1 MLYVLPNLLI
11 PNEKSRW
18 MTMRRVVFLTAT
30 AALTLGLFSCGREG
44 PGELAGPMIGV
55 MPKLVGIPY
64 FNACEEG
71 VEEAA
76 KELGLSS
83 VEYDGPVMND
93 VAKQSEMID
102 SWIARGFQV
111 IAVAPNDPDAIAPV
125 LRKAR
130 KRGIKVL
137 AWDADSAKDSRDFFI
152 NQATYDDIGRT
163 LIEVM
168 AEGIGGTGET
178 AIITGSLTAA
188 NQNIWM
194 ERMRE
199 HIKKYPNMKIVDVR
213 ASEED
218 QRLAFERGQDVM
230 KAYPNLK
237 GLFGITSVS
246 LPGAAE
252 AVKQTGAADKVFV
265 TGLSLPGQMREYVKS
280 GVCKKFVL
288 WNPVDLG
295 YLTVH
300 AAKLLYEGKLVPGT
314 FEAGRLGTITV
325 KDDEVLL
332 GPPLV
337 FSKDNIDDFNF

>member
-1 MLYVLPNLLI
+1 MKFSKLLI
-11 PNEKSRW
+11 
-18 MTMRRVVFLTAT
+18 VALIVFAIG
-30 AALTLGLFSCGREG
+30 AVSCGTREAQQADG
-44 PGELAGPMIGV
+44 PKIAI

-71 VEEAA
+71 VKEAA
-76 KELGLSS
+76 KELGLT
-83 VEYDGPVMND
+83 VEYSGPMTND

-102 SWIARGFQV
+102 VWIARGFNV

-130 KRGIKVL
+130 QRGIKVI
-137 AWDADSAKDSRDFFI
+137 AWDADSAENSRDFFI

-168 AEGIGGTGET
+168 AEGIGGKGET
-178 AIITGSLTAA
+178 AIITGSLTAQ
-188 NQNIWM
+188 NQNIWI

-199 HIKKYPNMKIVDVR
+199 HMKKYPEMEIVDIR

-218 QRLAFERGQDVM
+218 QQMAFERSQDVM

-252 AVKQTGAADKVFV
+252 AVEQTGNADEVFV
-265 TGLSLPGQMREYVKS
+265 TGLSLPGQMREYIKS
-280 GVCKKFVL
+280 GDCKKFVL

-295 YLTVH
+295 YLTVY
-300 AAKLLYEGKLVPGT
+300 AAKYLYEDSLKPGT
-314 FEAGRLGTITV
+314 VEAGRLGSVTV
-325 KDDEVLL
+325 LEDEVLL
-332 GPPLV
+332 GEPLV
-337 FSKDNIDDFNF
+337 FDENNIDDFDF

>member
-1 MLYVLPNLLI
+1 MMSRTGLPI
-11 PNEKSRW
+11 
-18 MTMRRVVFLTAT
+18 VT
-30 AALTLGLFSCGREG
+30 AALLLGLFSCGRGG
-44 PGELAGPMIGV
+44 PVEATGPKIGV

-64 FNACEEG
+64 FNACESG
-71 VEEAA
+71 VYEAA
-76 KELGLSS
+76 RELGLT
-83 VEYDGPVMND
+83 VEYDGPVTND

-102 SWIARGFQV
+102 IWIARGFDV

-130 KRGIKVL
+130 GRGIKVL
-137 AWDADSAKDSRDFFI
+137 AWDADSAEDSRDFFI

-168 AEGIGGTGET
+168 AEGIGGRGEI

-199 HIKKYPNMKIVDVR
+199 HIKKFPDMRIVDVR

-218 QRLAFERGQDVM
+218 QQLAFERSQDVM

-252 AVKQTGAADKVFV
+252 AVKQAAAADKVFV
-265 TGLSLPGQMREYVKS
+265 TGLSLPEQMRGYVKS
-280 GVCKKFVL
+280 DVVKKFVL

-300 AAKLLYEGKLVPGT
+300 AAKLLYEEKLVPGT
-314 FEAGRLGTITV
+314 FPAGRLGTITV

-337 FSKDNIDDFNF
+337 FDKENIDNFNF

>member
-1 MLYVLPNLLI
+1 MQ
-11 PNEKSRW
+11 
-18 MTMRRVVFLTAT
+18 
-30 AALTLGLFSCGREG
+30 G
-44 PGELAGPMIGV
+44 PRIGV

-71 VEEAA
+71 AGEAA
-76 KELGLSS
+76 KELGLP
-83 VEYDGPVMND
+83 VDYDGPVTND

-102 SWIARGFQV
+102 VWIARGFNV

-130 KRGIKVL
+130 GQGIKVL
-137 AWDADSAKDSRDFFI
+137 AWDADAAKDSRDFFV

-168 AEGIGGTGET
+168 AEGIGGSGET

-194 ERMRE
+194 EHMRE

-218 QRLAFERGQDVM
+218 HQLAFERSQDVM
-230 KAYPNLK
+230 KAYPDLK

-246 LPGAAE
+246 LPGTAE
-252 AVKQTGAADKVFV
+252 AVKQSGMADKVFV
-265 TGLSLPGQMREYVKS
+265 TGLSLPEQMRDYVKS
-280 GVCKKFVL
+280 GVVKKFVL

-295 YLTVH
+295 YLTVY
-300 AAKLLYEGKLVPGT
+300 AAKLLYEGKLMPGT

-337 FSKDNIDDFNF
+337 FTKENIDDYSF

>member
-1 MLYVLPNLLI
+1 
-11 PNEKSRW
+11 
-18 MTMRRVVFLTAT
+18 MRRVVFLTAT